1 MSAKVCSHPEE
12 LLVGSTS
19 DGADYLYCV
28 LLEY

>member
-19 DGADYLYCV
+19 DVADYLHCV
-28 LLEY
+28 LL